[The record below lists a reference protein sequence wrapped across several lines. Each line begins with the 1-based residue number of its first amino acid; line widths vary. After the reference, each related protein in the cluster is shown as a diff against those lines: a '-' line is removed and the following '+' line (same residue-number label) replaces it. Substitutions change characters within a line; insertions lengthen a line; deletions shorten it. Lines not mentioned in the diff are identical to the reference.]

1 MRVQHARIQQMRT
14 VSVHFVM
21 NATVKME
28 RNGSDVRAAAGK
40 RSIIHQYN
48 SYGEQ

>member
-28 RNGSDVRAAAGK
+28 RNGSDVPAAAGFTE
-40 RSIIHQYN
+40 SV
-48 SYGEQ
+48 